1 MVVAAR
7 PNDTLKGDWVKYW
20 VVCIWLLMAS
30 VVPAASAEQVKGL
43 YQQDELVANQ
53 SDSLRRKA
61 AAEAL
66 GKVIVRVSGRA
77 SVLRDPAVAAATG
90 DPLAYLE
97 AYRYESTDKLILEG
111 DKELP
116 ATRLVMSFSG
126 VGIERLLRR
135 NNLPVWPANRPAV
148 LLWLVSDDL
157 KAGRQLA
164 ELQGDS
170 DSGREVRR
178 AAAERGLPLVLPLL
192 DLQDKRALKP
202 QQVWSMDQQ
211 AIAAAS
217 DRYSSDAVLVGR
229 FSHTASGRWLSDW
242 SLLHKGEKS
251 VFDADG
257 SSQEQVISAGLAAAA
272 EKLAAL
278 YAVVSNGAAGGELLL
293 EVEAVNGFAAWQ
305 QVVDYLQGLEAVQ
318 QLTLER
324 YGNGMLTVQLKLAGD
339 PAQLSAVLD
348 LDRRLLPVSAPE
360 PKPVAAAVD
369 PAAEPGSAGEPVL
382 PRLRYRWAR

>member
-1 MVVAAR
+1 M
-7 PNDTLKGDWVKYW
+7 KYW
-20 VVCIWLLMAS
+20 VVCVWLLLAS
-30 VVPAASAEQVKGL
+30 VVPAASAEEVKGL

-61 AAEAL
+61 ASEAL
-66 GKVIVRVSGRA
+66 SKVIVRVSGRA
-77 SVLRDPAVAAATG
+77 SVLGDPAVAAATA
-90 DPLAYLE
+90 DPLSYLE
-97 AYRYESTDKLILEG
+97 AYRYESTGELIVEG
-111 DKELP
+111 DEELP

-157 KAGRQLA
+157 KAGRQLV

-170 DSGREVRR
+170 DSGRDVRR

-192 DLQDKRALKP
+192 DLQDKQALKP
-202 QQVWSMDQQ
+202 QQAWSMDQK
-211 AIAAAS
+211 AVTAAS
-217 DRYSSDAVLVGR
+217 ARYSSDAVLVGR

-257 SSQEQVISAGLAAAA
+257 SSQEQVIRAGLAAAA
-272 EKLAAL
+272 EKLASL

-293 EVEAVNGFAAWQ
+293 EVDAVNGFAAWQ

-324 YGNGMLTVQLKLAGD
+324 YQNGMLTVQLKLAGD
-339 PAQLSAVLD
+339 PSQLTAVLD
-348 LDRRLLPVSAPE
+348 LDRRLLPVSLPKPE
-360 PKPVAAAVD
+360 PQLQPVD
-369 PAAEPGSAGEPVL
+369 PAAATVPAGEPAL
-382 PRLRYRWAR
+382 PRLRYRWSR